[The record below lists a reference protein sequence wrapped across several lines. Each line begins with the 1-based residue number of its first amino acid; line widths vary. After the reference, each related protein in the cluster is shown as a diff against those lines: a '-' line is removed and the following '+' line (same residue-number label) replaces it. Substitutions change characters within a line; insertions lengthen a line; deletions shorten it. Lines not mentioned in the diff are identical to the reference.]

1 MLLKWKSADARKSRR
16 DHGQMITDDGLIAA
30 RKEAIE
36 KTAGMFAHLVQG
48 RSMVD
53 ELIADRRA
61 EARAE
66 DLEELEEAKRRRRE
80 KN

>member
-1 MLLKWKSADARKSRR
+1 
-16 DHGQMITDDGLIAA
+16 
-30 RKEAIE
+30 
-36 KTAGMFAHLVQG
+36 MFAHLAPG

-66 DLEELEEAKRRRRE
+66 DLEEAERRRRG

>member
-1 MLLKWKSADARKSRR
+1 MLLKWKSADAHESWRYHR
-16 DHGQMITDDGLIAA
+16 QMATDDDLIAA

-66 DLEELEEAKRRRRE
+66 DLEELEEAERRRRD
-80 KN
+80 KS

>member
-1 MLLKWKSADARKSRR
+1 MAVEAEKA
-16 DHGQMITDDGLIAA
+16 AA
-30 RKEAIE
+30 RRAAAERLQ
-36 KTAGMFAHLVQG
+36 GMYAHLAQG
-48 RSMVD
+48 RSLVD

-66 DLEELEEAKRRRRE
+66 DLEEAERRRRG

>member
-1 MLLKWKSADARKSRR
+1 MLLNWKSADAGKSRR
-16 DHGQMITDDGLIAA
+16 DHGPMATDDDLIAA

-66 DLEELEEAKRRRRE
+66 DLEELEEAKCRRRDE
-80 KN
+80 S

>member
-1 MLLKWKSADARKSRR
+1 MLVRWKSADEPESQG
-16 DHGQMITDDGLIAA
+16 DHHQMATDDLIAA
-30 RKEAIE
+30 RKEAIA

-66 DLEELEEAKRRRRE
+66 DLECLEEAKRRRE
-80 KN
+80 QN

>member
-1 MLLKWKSADARKSRR
+1 MQTQRENSSSSRNR
-16 DHGQMITDDGLIAA
+16 RYHRQMATDNDLIAA

-36 KTAGMFAHLVQG
+36 RTAGMFAHLAQG
-48 RSMVD
+48 RSLVD

-66 DLEELEEAKRRRRE
+66 DVEELEEAKRRRP
-80 KN
+80 

>member
-1 MLLKWKSADARKSRR
+1 MA
-16 DHGQMITDDGLIAA
+16 TDDDLIAA

-36 KTAGMFAHLVQG
+36 RSRGMFAHLVQG

-66 DLEELEEAKRRRRE
+66 DLEYLEEAKRRRRA
-80 KN
+80 KD